1 MGKGRTTI
9 QAPDPINPGQAQG
22 EYLFGQNFTDFQ
34 GVTDPRLQSRL
45 IASERAFRPQY
56 TALELA
62 DIQTLAQGTQA
73 GQANPEYQRIQQEL
87 AGLRAGDQVAEA
99 GASAELQRQ
108 YEIEANA
115 IFPEKERENR
125 DQRER
130 REEKIQKYIND
141 KLENPV
147 ERNAARAERIATLEA
162 QLAST
167 PQTLEGTPG
176 LFGLLGDASRDAAE
190 LQREQLG
197 LQREADVA
205 ALREFS
211 PQVVDAYRRADPS
224 SANLAQL
231 SAERAG
237 DFSIREQDLKNSVEA
252 FNSITR
258 KLLRAGENAN
268 SPQFQDSLTDGE
280 AYYLYQA
287 GLINA
292 DKSPKKRFTAD
303 NLRDEVIKAD
313 TDIQSIQAGTFQP
326 DPSDKIGAVGE
337 TLLGRGVQDAS
348 DAERTVQARGQA
360 DAFAAREAAT
370 DAEKAIRT
378 RGTED
383 IFADREA
390 ATTGEQRLRER
401 ARLDT
406 FAQREAPGMNEK
418 RLAERARRDIFAQR
432 EGAGIGEQRLQERAR
447 RDIFAQREGATAG
460 ERALQARGLA
470 NLGSGLG
477 AASIAE
483 RAIQAR
489 SLGDLNARLQAASGA
504 EQALAGRGLADA
516 FARREAASAAERQL
530 QQMGSTLGDLSPT
543 EQEALISGRGSE
555 FIQSTG
561 ELTPLELRRAQQ
573 AARQA
578 SVARGRGLGQGALAD
593 EIANRFAQETN
604 KREREIALGAQLL
617 GQEAS
622 MRGTRLG
629 QGAGLLQDSEGLA
642 AQRRAEQ
649 LQRQMFGSQNLA
661 QAEGLAAQRRAE
673 QFQRQQAGLQGLGL
687 TDDQIAR
694 RMQQQ
699 LQRQMFGAQNIEQ
712 AAGLAEQRRAEQLQ
726 RQQTGVQTTA
736 QAEALAAQRRAEQLQ
751 RQQTGI
757 ATTGQAAELAAQRRA
772 EQFQRQQAGVDT
784 TAQSE
789 ALAAQ
794 RRAEELQRRQTGI
807 QTLGLAD
814 DMESRRRAEQF
825 QRQQAG
831 VGTLGLA
838 EQLAARRRGEDIQ
851 GIQLGAGLI
860 GQQQGLQSN
869 RLGQA
874 FDMSRSL
881 SGDLGNI
888 ILGRPSSAIR
898 LGQQTLGQAQAG
910 AAGPMGPQLFDPN
923 VGINMALQN
932 QANQFGLLGAQAQA
946 DATRSAGGLGF
957 AGGILGG
964 ILSRP

>member
-162 QLAST
+162 QLANT

-504 EQALAGRGLADA
+504 E
-516 FARREAASAAERQL
+516 RQL

-642 AQRRAEQ
+642 AR
-649 LQRQMFGSQNLA
+649 
-661 QAEGLAAQRRAE
+661 RRAE

-687 TDDQIAR
+687 TDDMAAR
-694 RMQQQ
+694 RVQQQ
-699 LQRQMFGAQNIEQ
+699 LQRQMFGAQNIGQ

-736 QAEALAAQRRAEQLQ
+736 QAEA
-751 RQQTGI
+751 
-757 ATTGQAAELAAQRRA
+757 LAAQRRA

-814 DMESRRRAEQF
+814 DMEARRRAEEF